1 MSQNTD
7 ENGVSKKAMARFVRK
22 IHPDVEDL
30 IELARADRLSARGEA
45 VSDDMVKKNLQSL
58 EVLLNYYKS
67 MRDRLQEMPKLLNGK
82 EIMEILN
89 IKPGPFLGEI
99 IDELKEAQ
107 IIGEVKDKEEAK
119 IFVEKYKV

>member
-1 MSQNTD
+1 
-7 ENGVSKKAMARFVRK
+7 
-22 IHPDVEDL
+22 
-30 IELARADRLSARGEA
+30 
-45 VSDDMVKKNLQSL
+45 
-58 EVLLNYYKS
+58 
-67 MRDRLQEMPKLLNGK
+67 
-82 EIMEILN
+82 MEILN